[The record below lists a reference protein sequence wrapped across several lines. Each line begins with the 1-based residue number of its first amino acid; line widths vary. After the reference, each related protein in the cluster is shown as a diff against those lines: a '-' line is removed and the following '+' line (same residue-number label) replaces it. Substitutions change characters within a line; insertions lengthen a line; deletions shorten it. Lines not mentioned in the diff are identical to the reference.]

1 MNNEIA
7 AEPKIIT
14 IKLHGD
20 DGKYGFI
27 GKPAK
32 TKLSVFERADALA
45 EYKLIELAR
54 FNKADAII
62 CFNSTT
68 DVVKDGANSI
78 LTTKVSGLAVRI
90 KADEGYSIEYPAPDV
105 WDPSEFEY
113 TEEEMAAEA
122 AAEAGDSDEVES
134 VE

>member
-1 MNNEIA
+1 MLL
-7 AEPKIIT
+7 K
-14 IKLHGD
+14 IKLHGYE
-20 DGKYGFI
+20 GKDVFI

-62 CFNSTT
+62 CFNSSTEIM
-68 DVVKDGANSI
+68 KDGANSI
-78 LTTKVSGLAVRI
+78 LTTKASGLAVRI
-90 KADEGYSIEYPAPDV
+90 KADEGYSIEYPAPDT
-105 WDPSEFEY
+105 WNPADFEY
-113 TEEEMAAEA
+113 TDEELAAEA
-122 AAEAGDSDEVES
+122 AAEAAGDSDEVES